1 VHLADW
7 PAVQADAID
16 ERLSADMARARR
28 IVEMGHK
35 ERDRANLKVRQPLAG
50 ATVPGPE
57 LEPELEAIVLDEL
70 NLKSL
75 TYGPADSRKVVLDTR
90 LTPELRREGL
100 AREVVRRIQ
109 GARKE
114 AGYNIEDRIEV
125 RYRAAGELADAIADW
140 TDRIRQETLAVSLQP
155 GEGASGDGHHQA
167 NLKVEGQ
174 ELEISLRRVS

>member
-1 VHLADW
+1 
-7 PAVQADAID
+7 
-16 ERLSADMARARR
+16 MTRARR

-50 ATVPGPE
+50 ATVPGPP

-75 TYGPADSRKVVLDTR
+75 TYGDPDSREVVLDSS
-90 LTPELRREGL
+90 LTPELRHEGL
-100 AREVVRRIQ
+100 SREVVRRIQ

-125 RYRAAGELADAIADW
+125 RYQAGGELAEAISTW
-140 TDRIRQETLAVSLQP
+140 RENIMRETLALVTEP
-155 GEGASGDGHHQA
+155 GAGDPSDFH
-167 NLKVEGQ
+167 LDSKVDG
-174 ELEISLRRVS
+174 LPLLLALRRVSG